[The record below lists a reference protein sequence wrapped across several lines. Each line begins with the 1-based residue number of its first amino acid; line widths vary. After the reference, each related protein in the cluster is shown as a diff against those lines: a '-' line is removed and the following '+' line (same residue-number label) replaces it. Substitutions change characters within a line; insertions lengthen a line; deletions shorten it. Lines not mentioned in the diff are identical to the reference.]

1 MVFSYQKNA
10 RLVYTDYYV
19 IIVDEDAAA
28 TSGSGEFND
37 HRKLEN
43 LTIYAD
49 VYV

>member
-10 RLVYTDYYV
+10 RQVYTDYYV

-28 TSGSGEFND
+28 TSGEFND

-43 LTIYAD
+43 LTIYTD